1 MGDASLPKPN
11 ILLAF
16 SRELPDLLYYE
27 LRKRFPDAEITS
39 VTLEP
44 GARIPSGKLPIHDL
58 LANLTVAQKSL
69 KRRASLPHITT
80 SPTPKTPSSKHA
92 HPCA

>member
-1 MGDASLPKPN
+1 MGDASLPKPS

-16 SRELPDLLYYE
+16 SLEFPASFYDE

-44 GARIPSGKLPIHDL
+44 GVRIPSGKFPMLD
-58 LANLTVAQKSL
+58 
-69 KRRASLPHITT
+69 RERF
-80 SPTPKTPSSKHA
+80 
-92 HPCA
+92 